1 MILFFCSVF
10 FTRIPTLIIKLIIII
25 IIQGFIKRIS
35 TMTNALYNL
44 KLQIIK
50 THLKAKSIQITH
62 AIKTYTIGKQ
72 LHLQY

>member
-62 AIKTYTIGKQ
+62 AIKTYTIEKQ
-72 LHLQY
+72 IH